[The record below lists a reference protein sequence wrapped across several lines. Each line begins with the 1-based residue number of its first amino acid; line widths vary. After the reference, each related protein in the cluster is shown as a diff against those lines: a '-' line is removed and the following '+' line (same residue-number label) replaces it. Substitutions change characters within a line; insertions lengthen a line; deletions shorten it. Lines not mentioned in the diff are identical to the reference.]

1 MLNNVSKKMRAFN
14 SVSLLGWTTLTSI
27 PDMALPLIRTGN
39 FKGWMKAWKDVTLGS
54 PEYRQA
60 AKDIGVGVENLIH
73 DRMTHMAGDGS
84 QQFQHAFF
92 YGTGLQSWTNFMREV
107 SAVVGYNTFKA
118 EADMAQKL
126 IARGQIDSAAYR
138 KSLRLLKRYGLE
150 AYAKPGSRRMAD
162 MKTVAK
168 DDNFRYATMRFVN
181 ETIFTPDPNDVPLW
195 AQHPIGSMVFQ
206 LKSFPL
212 MMMRM
217 VFGEGGV
224 VDEAWKYKNFKPMI
238 ALLTVGGGFGMMAN
252 TIKDYTLQRG
262 GEDGREAALRERKFS
277 KTAVGE
283 TFKVFTGVEGEDAD
297 RWLQENLG
305 KDADKFLGHYL
316 EGIVALG
323 GLGLLAELFFN
334 TAAQADN
341 RYYGAARMV
350 SAIGGP
356 STGVLFDAAANVGG
370 GIELAR
376 EAIPGV
382 SGDGSNSSERA
393 FIRTL
398 LRRIPVAGGNKVFTE
413 GGTDLLAGEQTGR
426 RSQSEGGNVFDA
438 MKASDFDKLFSKFK

>member
-1 MLNNVSKKMRAFN
+1 
-14 SVSLLGWTTLTSI
+14 
-27 PDMALPLIRTGN
+27 
-39 FKGWMKAWKDVTLGS
+39 
-54 PEYRQA
+54 
-60 AKDIGVGVENLIH
+60 
-73 DRMTHMAGDGS
+73 MTHMAGDGS